1 MTLVAA
7 SIHRETSYMAEIL
20 HLRRQN
26 ERLRKQASTLSQFL
40 ILDGPLAPPSYTTM
54 PDVCYN
60 MTSTTMTEKS
70 SSAQYLC

>member
-40 ILDGPLAPPSYTTM
+40 ILDDPFAPPSYTTM